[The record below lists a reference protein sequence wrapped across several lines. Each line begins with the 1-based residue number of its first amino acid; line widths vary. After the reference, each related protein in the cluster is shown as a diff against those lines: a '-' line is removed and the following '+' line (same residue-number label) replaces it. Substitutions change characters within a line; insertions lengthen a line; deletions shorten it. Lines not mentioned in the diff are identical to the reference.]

1 MEERRPCLKTATIA
15 LLVVVIKCLEVMT
28 KLAMATMTEILTM
41 SMAAMMITIA
51 ITAMMR
57 TTFMLKIGIWNLENL
72 TVAAM
77 TVVYRD
83 DDDRGDDAAADDD
96 DDVDSADG
104 GSDFEDLWVFCFLYT
119 DRVLTPKPNRLNL

>member
-1 MEERRPCLKTATIA
+1 
-15 LLVVVIKCLEVMT
+15 
-28 KLAMATMTEILTM
+28 
-41 SMAAMMITIA
+41 
-51 ITAMMR
+51 
-57 TTFMLKIGIWNLENL
+57 
-72 TVAAM
+72 M

>member
-96 DDVDSADG
+96 DDVDDA
-104 GSDFEDLWVFCFLYT
+104 GSGEGEDV
-119 DRVLTPKPNRLNL
+119 

>member
-1 MEERRPCLKTATIA
+1 
-15 LLVVVIKCLEVMT
+15 
-28 KLAMATMTEILTM
+28 
-41 SMAAMMITIA
+41 
-51 ITAMMR
+51 
-57 TTFMLKIGIWNLENL
+57 MLKIGIWNLENL